1 MKLCRETSIDAVSR
15 LKQSLG
21 LPKIQ
26 PRPPCPPRV
35 YQKLYK
41 FLDNTLLA
49 GTKRHAKV
57 SLSNKA
63 ETKPKASLSKPKTPT
78 KEIPTKRAGPRNRA
92 SRQLPAPIEVPEW
105 VMPVIRLLCQK
116 LGAPAAPHHV
126 FAGVSS
132 ILTHPAPMESITTG
146 TLIDATKKI
155 PALIMVVFFTVY
167 ARLTAMETPV
177 EKFMDQKKKGFEIL
191 EEYMG
196 QHALKGVNIEDEDF
210 EELILAFRDRG
221 WTEMDW
227 FENITQG
234 AGLGLD
240 RIVEEYR
247 EAGSENGE
255 LTQQDNILD
264 LYDLKDD
271 EKDYLQA
278 GLGTMVC

>member
-1 MKLCRETSIDAVSR
+1 
-15 LKQSLG
+15 
-21 LPKIQ
+21 
-26 PRPPCPPRV
+26 
-35 YQKLYK
+35 
-41 FLDNTLLA
+41 
-49 GTKRHAKV
+49 
-57 SLSNKA
+57 
-63 ETKPKASLSKPKTPT
+63 
-78 KEIPTKRAGPRNRA
+78 
-92 SRQLPAPIEVPEW
+92 
-105 VMPVIRLLCQK
+105 MPVIRLLCQK
-116 LGAPAAPHHV
+116 LGAPAAPHHI

-132 ILTHPAPMESITTG
+132 ILTLPAPVEPITTG

-155 PALIMVVFFTVY
+155 PALIMVGFFTVY

-191 EEYMG
+191 EEYLG
-196 QHALKGVNIEDEDF
+196 QHALKEDNIKDEDF
-210 EELILAFRDRG
+210 EELILAFKDRG
-221 WTEMDW
+221 WTQMDW

-255 LTQQDNILD
+255 STQQDNILD
-264 LYDLKDD
+264 LYDQKDD